1 MNNLNIVIEFM
12 FIHSMLS
19 SDTHDIKEGFYIYL
33 LYISFDHDVILY
45 TVFVLSNR
53 FETYLKTLNLYLII
67 CILYI
72 VLQQILFFNYSSVV
86 MLDVVRLICVL
97 LLKYVKIPILNF
109 DK

>member
-1 MNNLNIVIEFM
+1 MLKKMFPINMNNLNIVIEFM

-33 LYISFDHDVILY
+33 LYISFD

-53 FETYLKTLNLYLII
+53 FETYLKTLNLYLI
-67 CILYI
+67 
-72 VLQQILFFNYSSVV
+72 LFFVHCSTTNFVFQLFLGS

-97 LLKYVKIPILNF
+97 LL
-109 DK
+109 